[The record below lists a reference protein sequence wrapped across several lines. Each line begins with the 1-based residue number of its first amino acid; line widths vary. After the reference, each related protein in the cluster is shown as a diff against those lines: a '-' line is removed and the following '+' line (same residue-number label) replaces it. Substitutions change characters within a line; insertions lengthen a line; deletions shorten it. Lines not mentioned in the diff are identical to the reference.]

1 MAICKGILLLLVTVA
16 ISTVS
21 CDSSYS
27 PSDSNEILRNI
38 IVTDSNV
45 LLGSSDGLYR
55 LSLDLQQQQRRQL
68 DTPNRLLVTDP
79 NGTYAESVFTC
90 GTSTCSLS
98 NIQDLSDI
106 RWQVSSGVVG
116 PDIENIAGIFA
127 PGPNGTSSL
136 TFGQREHSV
145 NIFAVDTSSSIKKGD
160 LISVNSPG
168 NDSFGAFAQQDE
180 NDNLRER
187 RFLATFSYKN
197 YVYFVTTLQLSADE
211 VEIRVFRFC
220 HEDQGITGPI
230 PLFASRYEIV
240 LQCSPEDVNDIVG
253 YSATFVESVEPF
265 GTESIL
271 LGVVGTAM
279 NDHIVNYACNY
290 SLDEINRQINKT
302 LEACLGGPGENDE
315 NVIGFAREDDG
326 IVVLCRAAVSDL
338 QCY

>member
-16 ISTVS
+16 TVS

-68 DTPNRLLVTDP
+68 DTPNRLLVADP
-79 NGTYAESVFTC
+79 DGTYAGLVFTC

-98 NIQDLSDI
+98 NIQDLSDV
-106 RWQVSSGVVG
+106 WQVSSGVVRM
-116 PDIENIAGIFA
+116 DTENVAGIFA

-136 TFGQREHSV
+136 TFGQREYFNNFVVVS
-145 NIFAVDTSSSIKKGD
+145 AIKKGD

-168 NDSFGAFAQQDE
+168 NDSFGVFARQE
-180 NDNLRER
+180 EVDNRRER
-187 RFLATFSYKN
+187 RFLTTFSYKN
-197 YVYFVTTLQLSADE
+197 YVYFVTTLQLSAPDDDE

-220 HEDQGITGPI
+220 HEDQGISGRT

-240 LQCSPEDVNDIVG
+240 LQCSPEDANGPIVG

-279 NDHIVNYACNY
+279 NDQIVNYACNY
-290 SLDEINRQINKT
+290 SLDEINRQINQT

-315 NVIGFAREDDG
+315 NVIGYAREDGDDA
-326 IVVLCRAAVSDL
+326 VLCRTVVSDL